1 METGEEIRQIRL
13 DKIEKLKEMGV
24 NPYPYE
30 YKRTHYSNE
39 ILEGFETLSESK
51 KEVSL
56 AGRIMSIRGHGKTG
70 FGHIADDKGR
80 LQIYVRKDQISEKDF
95 AVFKLL
101 DIGDF
106 IGITG
111 EVFKTRT
118 EEITILVKKL
128 AFLSKAIRPLPIVKE
143 KEQDGDRQVFDQF
156 VDVEQRY
163 RQRYLD
169 LLVNPDV
176 KGIFIK
182 RSKIISYIRSH
193 LEGMGFL
200 EVETPALQPIYGGAF
215 ARPFVTHHNALNM
228 KLYMRIADELYLKRL
243 IIGGIDKVFEI
254 CKDFRNEGIDRFH
267 NPEFTMLEFYAA
279 FKDYNYLMNT
289 IEDMINKTAIEV
301 CGTARITFQGNDIDL
316 TPPWERL
323 AIVDSIKKY
332 AGVDVEALETDE
344 LKEVVEEMGVEVEKF
359 WSRANLIEQI
369 FDEKVEK
376 KLINPVFITDYPL
389 EISPLT
395 KVHREK
401 KGIVERFELFIA
413 GKELANAFSELND
426 PVDQRQRLEKQAEL
440 RAKGDA
446 EAQVLDEDFLAAME
460 YGMPPTGGLGMGIDR
475 LVMLLTDS
483 PSIRDVIFFPHM
495 RPKE

>member
-1 METGEEIRQIRL
+1 MTGVQTCALPILLWPGWRWEIPRPCGCSHLPVAGARNSTASL
-13 DKIEKLKEMGV
+13 R
-24 NPYPYE
+24 PYPYE
-30 YKRTHYSNE
+30 YKTTHYSNE
-39 ILEGFETLSESK
+39 ILEEFETLSESK
-51 KEVSL
+51 EEVSL

-70 FGHIADDKGR
+70 FGHIVDDKGK
-80 LQIYVRKDQISEKDF
+80 LQIYIRKDRLSEKEF

-118 EEITILVKKL
+118 EEITILVKGL
-128 AFLSKAIRPLPIVKE
+128 TFLSKAIRPLPIVKE
-143 KEQDGDRQVFDQF
+143 KEEDGSKKVFDQF
-156 VDVEQRY
+156 ADVEQRY

-169 LLVNPDV
+169 LLVNPDI

-200 EVETPALQPIYGGAF
+200 EVETPALQPMYGGAF

-279 FKDYNYLMNT
+279 FKDYNYLMDT
-289 IEDMINKTAIEV
+289 IEDIINKTAVEV
-301 CGTARITFQGNDIDL
+301 CTTARITFQGNDIDL

-323 AIVDSIKKY
+323 SIVDSIKKY
-332 AGVDVEALETDE
+332 AGVDVDALETDE
-344 LKEVVEEMGVEVEKF
+344 LKKVVEETGVEVEDF
-359 WSRANLIEQI
+359 WSRANLIEQV

-395 KVHREK
+395 KIHREK
-401 KGIVERFELFIA
+401 KGVEI
-413 GKELANAFSELND
+413 G
-426 PVDQRQRLEKQAEL
+426 
-440 RAKGDA
+440 RASCR
-446 EAQVLDEDFLAAME
+446 ERV
-460 YGMPPTGGLGMGIDR
+460 
-475 LVMLLTDS
+475 
-483 PSIRDVIFFPHM
+483 
-495 RPKE
+495 

>member
-13 DKIEKLKEMGV
+13 DKIEKLKEMGI
-24 NPYPYE
+24 NPYPYGYE
-30 YKRTHYSNE
+30 RTHYSNE
-39 ILEGFETLSESK
+39 ILKDFETLSESK
-51 KEVSL
+51 KDVSL

-70 FGHIADDKGR
+70 FGHIVDDKGR
-80 LQIYVRKDQISEKDF
+80 LQIYVRKDQLSEKDF

-118 EEITILVKKL
+118 EEITVIVKGL
-128 AFLSKAIRPLPIVKE
+128 TFLSKAIRPLPIVKE
-143 KEQDGDRQVFDQF
+143 KEQNGDRQVFDQF
-156 VDVEQRY
+156 ADVEQRY

-176 KGIFIK
+176 KGIFVK
-182 RSKIISYIRSH
+182 RSKIISYIRSY

-279 FKDYNYLMNT
+279 FKDYNYLMDT

-301 CGTARITFQGNDIDL
+301 CGTGRITFQGNDIDL

-323 AIVDSIKKY
+323 TIVDSIKKY

-344 LKEVVEEMGVEVEKF
+344 LKEVVEKMGVEVEKF

-376 KLINPVFITDYPL
+376 KLINPVFITDYPI
-389 EISPLT
+389 EISPLS

-401 KGIVERFELFIA
+401 KGVVERFELFIA

-426 PVDQRQRLEKQAEL
+426 PVDQRQRLEKQTEL
-440 RAKGDA
+440 RQD
-446 EAQVLDEDFLAAME
+446 
-460 YGMPPTGGLGMGIDR
+460 P
-475 LVMLLTDS
+475 LL
-483 PSIRDVIFFPHM
+483 
-495 RPKE
+495 

>member
-13 DKIEKLKEMGV
+13 DKIEKLKEMDI

-30 YKRTHYSNE
+30 YKTTHYSNE
-39 ILEGFETLSESK
+39 ILEEFETLSESK
-51 KEVSL
+51 EEVSL

-70 FGHIADDKGR
+70 FGHIVDDKGK
-80 LQIYVRKDQISEKDF
+80 LQIYIRKDRLSEKEF

-118 EEITILVKKL
+118 EEITILVKGL
-128 AFLSKAIRPLPIVKE
+128 TFLSKAIRPLPIVKE
-143 KEQDGDRQVFDQF
+143 KEEDGSKKVFDQF
-156 VDVEQRY
+156 ADVEQRY

-169 LLVNPDV
+169 LLVNPDI

-200 EVETPALQPIYGGAF
+200 EVETPALQPMYGGAF

-279 FKDYNYLMNT
+279 FKDYNYLMDT
-289 IEDMINKTAIEV
+289 IEDIINKTAVEV
-301 CGTARITFQGNDIDL
+301 CTTARITFQGNDIDL

-323 AIVDSIKKY
+323 SIVDSIKKY
-332 AGVDVEALETDE
+332 AGVDVDALETDE
-344 LKEVVEEMGVEVEKF
+344 LKKVVEETGVEVEDF
-359 WSRANLIEQI
+359 WSRANLIEQV

-395 KVHREK
+395 KIHREK
-401 KGIVERFELFIA
+401 KGVVERFELFIA

-426 PVDQRQRLEKQAEL
+426 PVDQRQRLEKQSEL

-446 EAQVLDEDFLAAME
+446 EAQVLDEDFLTAME

-483 PSIRDVIFFPHM
+483 PSIRDVIFFPQM
-495 RPKE
+495 RQKE